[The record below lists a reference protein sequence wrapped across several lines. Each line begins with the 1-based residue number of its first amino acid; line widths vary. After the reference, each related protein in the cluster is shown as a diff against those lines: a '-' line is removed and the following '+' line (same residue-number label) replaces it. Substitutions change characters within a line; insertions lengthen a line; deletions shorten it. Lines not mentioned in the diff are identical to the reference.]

1 MVDKEIHR
9 KQNKNGRQRDTQ
21 KTKDWTTLT
30 SIRKNSMN
38 YETTSS
44 LFSNLIV
51 IQTLV
56 INKIMILIKR
66 KPKTK
71 TKEKNTK
78 SKKISYFCFFVLFFV
93 IVVYFVFF

>member
-1 MVDKEIHR
+1 
-9 KQNKNGRQRDTQ
+9 
-21 KTKDWTTLT
+21 
-30 SIRKNSMN
+30 MN

-44 LFSNLIV
+44 LLSNLIV

-56 INKIMILIKR
+56 IKKIMILIKR

-78 SKKISYFCFFVLFFV
+78 SKKISKKKQNNQK
-93 IVVYFVFF
+93 